1 VIAAPVRGVTR
12 VIAAPIIRAMSNP
25 RWLVYALLSAACAAL
40 VGIFG
45 KPGLKDVEPNLA
57 TAVRSVVMAVLLLG
71 FVTVTRGWAKLP
83 AVTSKAGLFI
93 ALSGAAGAASW
104 LFYFNALKLADV
116 SHVAPIDKLSTPIA
130 VILAALLLGERPS
143 GLNWVGVIVMVAGAY
158 LVAHRP
164 AA

>member
-1 VIAAPVRGVTR
+1 MTQFRDAHLPAAHNPG
-12 VIAAPIIRAMSNP
+12 MSEQ
-25 RWLVYALLSAACAAL
+25 RWLIYALLSAVCAAL
-40 VGIFG
+40 VGIFA
-45 KPGLKDVEPNLA
+45 KPGLKDVEPNLG
-57 TAVRSVVMAVLLLG
+57 TAIRSTVMTVLLLG
-71 FVTVTRGWAKLP
+71 FVTASRGWTKLP
-83 AVTSKAGLFI
+83 AFNSRASLLI
-93 ALSGAAGAASW
+93 LLAGAAGAASW

-143 GLNWVGVIVMVAGAY
+143 GLNWVGVVVMVAGAY

>member
-1 VIAAPVRGVTR
+1 
-12 VIAAPIIRAMSNP
+12 MSEQ

-40 VGIFG
+40 VAIFG
-45 KPGLKDVEPNLA
+45 RLGLKGVDPNLA
-57 TAVRSVVMAVLLLG
+57 TGVRSIVMAVLLVG
-71 FVTVTRGWAKLP
+71 FLTVTRGWAKLP
-83 AVTSKAGLFI
+83 PLASRDTVMIL
-93 ALSGAAGAASW
+93 LSAAAGAASW

-130 VILAALLLGERPS
+130 VVLAALLLGERPS
-143 GLNWVGVIVMVAGAY
+143 LLNWAGVAAMVAGAY

>member
-1 VIAAPVRGVTR
+1 
-12 VIAAPIIRAMSNP
+12 MSNP
-25 RWLVYALLSAACAAL
+25 RWLVYALLSAVCAAL
-40 VGIFG
+40 VGIFA
-45 KPGLKDVEPNLA
+45 KPGLKDVDANVG
-57 TAVRSVVMAVLLLG
+57 TAIRSVVMAVLVVA
-71 FVTVTRGWAKLP
+71 FVTATRGWSKLP
-83 AVTSKAGLFI
+83 SLNSRASLLILLA
-93 ALSGAAGAASW
+93 GAAGAASW

-143 GLNWVGVIVMVAGAY
+143 GLNWLGVVVMVAGAY

>member
-1 VIAAPVRGVTR
+1 
-12 VIAAPIIRAMSNP
+12 MSEQ
-25 RWLVYALLSAACAAL
+25 RWLVYALLSAASAAL

-45 KPGLKDVEPNLA
+45 RVGLKGVEPNLA
-57 TAVRSVVMAVLLLG
+57 TGVRGIVMALLLVG
-71 FVTVTRGWAKLP
+71 FLTVTRGWAKLP
-83 AVTSKAGLFI
+83 PLASRESLMIFLA
-93 ALSGAAGAASW
+93 AAAGAASW

-130 VILAALLLGERPS
+130 VILAALLLGERPTL
-143 GLNWVGVIVMVAGAY
+143 LNWLGVAAMVVGAY